1 MRVGIYV
8 RVSTQRQAQA
18 DGITQQLEQL
28 ERLQARARQQGW
40 TIGADDTFRDDGFS
54 GASLERPGL

>member
-18 DGITQQLEQL
+18 DGIAQQLD
-28 ERLQARARQQGW
+28 RLGAWARQQGW
-40 TIGADDTFRDDGFS
+40 TVGEDDLFRDDGFS
-54 GASLERPGL
+54 GASLKRPGL